1 MAPVVTE
8 LVPPLTEATEA
19 ATFLAVSALAAS
31 AAALANA
38 AALAKLGIHV
48 ELELNPSQLGG
59 YLIRRKKYSDPY
71 NDVISLY
78 RSPRGK
84 YTHLGNSPWGNG
96 AQNGN

>member
-1 MAPVVTE
+1 MVTE

-59 YLIRRKKYSDPY
+59 YLIRRKKILGKFVIDYSDG
-71 NDVISLY
+71 I
-78 RSPRGK
+78 
-84 YTHLGNSPWGNG
+84 TFQ
-96 AQNGN
+96 QNVT

>member
-1 MAPVVTE
+1 MVTE

-59 YLIRRKKYSDPY
+59 YLIRRRRKILGKLVIDYSDG
-71 NDVISLY
+71 I
-78 RSPRGK
+78 
-84 YTHLGNSPWGNG
+84 TFQ
-96 AQNGN
+96 QNVT